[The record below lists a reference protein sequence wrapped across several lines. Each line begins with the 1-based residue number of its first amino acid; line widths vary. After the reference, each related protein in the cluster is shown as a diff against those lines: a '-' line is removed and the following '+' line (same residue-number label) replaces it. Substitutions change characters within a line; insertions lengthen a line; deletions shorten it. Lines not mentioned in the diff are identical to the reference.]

1 MGHHTSEVILKFTD
15 QFSSGFEKSM
25 KQVQNGTLFSKKAIR
40 ELNSAGNQM
49 IKTGS
54 MMFVPLAAGIKACI
68 NAEIEYESAVAKVKT
83 IADESQK
90 SMNVIS
96 KEMVDISKTY
106 GQNITDVSNGFY
118 QVISATVDT
127 EHAIDYMQVASR
139 MAIGGFADMTTAVTG
154 LTASMAAYSKYGY
167 DMYRVG
173 DILAQTQVKG
183 KTTINEL
190 SEQLGEVLPY
200 ASNVGMS
207 FEDLGA
213 AMAVLT
219 GNGLSTSRATVTLK
233 NAINSILNP
242 SAQAKKA
249 FERLG
254 VAYGSN
260 AFDGKEFGDYLN
272 RLKDAIGLSETARKK
287 LNELMRNKDVTDD
300 ELLDFYT
307 KSGVNIDNLLTMF
320 KNIRGATAMISLTGS
335 IEKYQRFRTS
345 MNEEN
350 SKGLLEKQ
358 ANIMLSTPKMQMN
371 ILRENF
377 NESLRMFGEKLMPKF
392 NEYLQIAT
400 DVLNKLNGMSDEQI
414 SQIVDNVVKIAAAS
428 AGLIVLGTIAKAL
441 ASIMGFLNLIWK
453 PIAGL
458 AKGGGIV
465 KGIGAT
471 FGKIAGGAATIGKA
485 AVGKVLPAVLG
496 FKLGMDLSE
505 TKIGDDSFSKYGDGF
520 MYYDDPLLMESQLRD
535 DVRERLGKVDYQVYD
550 PITNQFTTVY
560 KDDKKD
566 EEKTNKT
573 NTNDANTDKKLAY
586 EQYDP
591 RTNKWTNVYIQNV
604 DVSGVEDLDGMI
616 TELNNA
622 AESMR

>member
-249 FERLG
+249 FDRLG

-287 LNELMRNKDVTDD
+287 LNELMQNKDVTDD

-350 SKGLLEKQ
+350 
-358 ANIMLSTPKMQMN
+358 
-371 ILRENF
+371 
-377 NESLRMFGEKLMPKF
+377 
-392 NEYLQIAT
+392 
-400 DVLNKLNGMSDEQI
+400 
-414 SQIVDNVVKIAAAS
+414 
-428 AGLIVLGTIAKAL
+428 
-441 ASIMGFLNLIWK
+441 
-453 PIAGL
+453 
-458 AKGGGIV
+458 
-465 KGIGAT
+465 
-471 FGKIAGGAATIGKA
+471 
-485 AVGKVLPAVLG
+485 
-496 FKLGMDLSE
+496 
-505 TKIGDDSFSKYGDGF
+505 
-520 MYYDDPLLMESQLRD
+520 
-535 DVRERLGKVDYQVYD
+535 
-550 PITNQFTTVY
+550 
-560 KDDKKD
+560 
-566 EEKTNKT
+566 
-573 NTNDANTDKKLAY
+573 
-586 EQYDP
+586 
-591 RTNKWTNVYIQNV
+591 
-604 DVSGVEDLDGMI
+604 
-616 TELNNA
+616 
-622 AESMR
+622 